1 MVQYEID
8 LGDDGKPDKKQDSYT
23 PLSLEEYGDTHQQG
37 KQQEGDPDI
46 QYPQSQFYP
55 AEDEGFQVNFFNC
68 HRIFSL
74 FVYRVEIPSN

>member
-8 LGDDGKPDKKQDSYT
+8 HADEGKPDKKQDSYT
-23 PLSLEEYGDTHQQG
+23 PLALEEYGDTHQQG

-55 AEDEGFQVNFFNC
+55 A
-68 HRIFSL
+68 
-74 FVYRVEIPSN
+74 